1 MCLTCQVIIGS
12 PELKAN
18 QSIRQVIEV
27 VTDLEKYSRY
37 DLIATNMLLDGYLY
51 KFIAHGFFDFTG

>member
-37 DLIATNMLLDGYLY
+37 DLIATNMLLDGYAVQ
-51 KFIAHGFFDFTG
+51 I